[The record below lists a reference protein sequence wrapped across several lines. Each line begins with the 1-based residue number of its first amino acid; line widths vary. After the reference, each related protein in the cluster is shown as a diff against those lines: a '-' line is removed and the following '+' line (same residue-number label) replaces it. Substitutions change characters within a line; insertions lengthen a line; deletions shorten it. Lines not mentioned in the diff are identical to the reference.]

1 MDNDGWVYVA
11 DRENQRIQVFSSD
24 GKYETQWGNL
34 SRAAAIC
41 IDDRSGEE
49 LIYIGEYFCGIAT
62 NDIGTDL
69 GPRVTVINTKGKV
82 LARVGRERYGANRAG
97 SIRPT
102 G

>member
-1 MDNDGWVYVA
+1 MAGCTSPA
-11 DRENQRIQVFSSD
+11 ARNQRIQVFSSD

-41 IDDRSGEE
+41 IYDRSGEE
-49 LIYIGEYFCGIAT
+49 LIYTGEYFCGIAT

-69 GPRVTVINTKGKV
+69 GPRVTVMNTKGKV
-82 LARVGRERYGANRAG
+82 LTGSGARATATSRAG

-102 G
+102 A

>member
-34 SRAAAIC
+34 SGAAAIC

-49 LIYIGEYFCGIAT
+49 LIYIGEYFYGIAT

-69 GPRVTVINTKGKV
+69 GPCLGFVQSSGIG
-82 LARVGRERYGANRAG
+82 
-97 SIRPT
+97 
-102 G
+102 